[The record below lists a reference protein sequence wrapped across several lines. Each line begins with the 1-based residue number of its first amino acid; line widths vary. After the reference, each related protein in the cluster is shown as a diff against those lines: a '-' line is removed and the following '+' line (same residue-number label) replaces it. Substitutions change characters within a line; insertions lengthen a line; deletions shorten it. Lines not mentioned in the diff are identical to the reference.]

1 MPPTW
6 GQVRQFCLR
15 QGYRETRTDHV
26 HYLKVLPDR
35 STSGTM
41 VSMGVDGE
49 EVPSQL
55 WRLVWSRQL
64 RLASEED
71 FWNGLQGAT
80 VVYAIPPAL
89 EPPVPLPDFLE
100 RFLQDTLHLPE
111 SEIATLTR
119 EQAQDLLNQYYSR
132 ELHGP

>member
-15 QGYRETRTDHV
+15 QGYRETRTDHF

-55 WRLVWSRQL
+55 WRQVWSRQL
-64 RLASEED
+64 RLASEGE
-71 FWNGLQGAT
+71 FWNGLRGGPIA
-80 VVYAIPPAL
+80 YAIPPNL
-89 EPPVPLPDFLE
+89 EPAVPLPDYLE
-100 RFLQDTLHLPE
+100 RFLRDTLHLPE
-111 SEIATLTR
+111 SEIAAITR
-119 EQAQDLLNQYYSR
+119 AQAQELLNQYHSR
-132 ELHGP
+132 ELHDP